1 MKQHLT
7 HAGKLILERLLFNL
21 VSLIMLPVFM
31 PIIDW
36 RADEVTK
43 VGIGSIMF
51 SLMVCSVYL
60 GITADRVWKIGK
72 HDRKTYATEK
82 YYPLKGLVIGL
93 LSEVPFFIH
102 FLFAAIFPSVV
113 RLRTTY
119 RIFSIATY
127 MGLVP
132 ANHVT
137 AGYALVLLI
146 VPLLS
151 GLFYYIG
158 YNQKYKES
166 EERLSHKI
174 MYKKK

>member
-1 MKQHLT
+1 MKQHLL
-7 HAGKLILERLLFNL
+7 HAGKLIGDRLLFNL
-21 VSLIMLPVFM
+21 VSILMLPVFM

-36 RADEVTK
+36 QADEMTK
-43 VGIGSIMF
+43 VGIGSILF
-51 SLMVCSVYL
+51 SLMICSVYL
-60 GITADRVWKIGK
+60 GITADAVWKIGK

-82 YYPLKGLVIGL
+82 YYPLKGFVIGL

-102 FLFAAIFPSVV
+102 FLFAAIFPASF
-113 RLRTTY
+113 RLRTTF
-119 RIFSIATY
+119 RALSVAVY
-127 MGLVP
+127 MGFVP
-132 ANHVT
+132 ANQVT
-137 AGYALVLLI
+137 VGYALVLLI